1 MKKKIISLVTAQE
14 NIENVYISNKILI
27 DQLLKK
33 FREIHILNFYNLKI
47 FTQKKKVILP
57 INLPEGIKIIDFK
70 DSYEFKIF
78 NNYHE
83 IISILFLGKDPGYFK
98 IHYLLK
104 KYKIKL
110 IMIMNLSQ
118 IGNKLSS
125 DIKFKYLFKA
135 YKNYYYKGFYYLF
148 RMLTILNIFPKIDLL
163 FESNSEIINY
173 IKNSRGNKIEKLL
186 PFLRI
191 TYYREVIPVNSIYF
205 DSTNIL
211 KKKNLKASYITYV
224 DTHFDHPDRT
234 SREGKIKEISQN
246 NFYSNLQSFLKNI
259 SSIYE
264 KKIIITKHPNNKS
277 THDFYNSF
285 EISRIPTNETIFE
298 SEIVIFSV
306 SSAILYAVILKKKII
321 NINSEL
327 LGDYMQN
334 ISKQYVRSLGLISFN
349 IDSDV
354 VLNKEILEMNLCK
367 SIKNYDDYINKKL
380 MLDGNNESVKKITET
395 IYKKF
400 F

>member
-1 MKKKIISLVTAQE
+1 LKKKIISLVTAQE
-14 NIENVYISNKILI
+14 DIENIYTTNKILI
-27 DQLLKK
+27 NQLLEK
-33 FREIHILNFYNLKI
+33 FNKIYILNLYNLKI
-47 FTQKKKVILP
+47 FTKKKNILP
-57 INLPEGIKIIDFK
+57 ISVPKRIKIIDFK

-125 DIKFKYLFKA
+125 DIKLKYLFKA
-135 YKNYYYKGFYYLF
+135 YKNYYYKGFYYIF
-148 RMLTILNIFPKIDLL
+148 RILTIFNIFPKIDLL

-173 IKNSRGNKIEKLL
+173 IKNSRGSKIEKLL
-186 PFLRI
+186 PFFKIR
-191 TYYREVIPVNSIYF
+191 YYREVIPVNSIYF
-205 DSTNIL
+205 DSTEIL
-211 KKKNLKASYITYV
+211 KKKKPKANYITYV

-234 SREGKIKEISQN
+234 TREGNLKKVTQD
-246 NFYSNLQSFLKNI
+246 NFYSNLQRFLKNI
-259 SSIYE
+259 SSVYE
-264 KKIIITKHPNNKS
+264 RKIIITKHPNNKS
-277 THDFYNSF
+277 KHNFYKSF
-285 EISRIPTNETIFE
+285 EISRIPTNEAIFE

-321 NINSEL
+321 NINSAL

-334 ISKQYVRSLGLISFN
+334 ISKQYVKSLGLISFS
-349 IDSDV
+349 IDNDV
-354 VLNKEILEMNLCK
+354 VLNKESLEMNLFK

-380 MLDGNNESVKKITET
+380 MLDGNNKSVKKITET